1 MAWSV
6 GCVFCTKRQRI
17 YCRYVPSTVSTV
29 KDDGFK
35 ANLEAALE
43 YGIDI
48 KGRRIFLQ
56 GDVDTDTISTA
67 IRGMYLMSDESTEPI
82 ELYVTSYG
90 GDIDESFALHDV
102 TRTIA
107 APIHTVALGMC
118 QSAAPFLVACG
129 ARGHRYAS
137 ENVQFMMHTA
147 SMEMDGTMANMAG
160 TVEAVKRRCERMDRL
175 LAKYTKMPY
184 RHWSKFS
191 KASTDHYFG
200 AAQALEWGLIDT
212 IWSEKD

>member
-1 MAWSV
+1 MTAES
-6 GCVFCTKRQRI
+6 
-17 YCRYVPSTVSTV
+17 
-29 KDDGFK
+29 DEFK

-56 GDVDTDTISTA
+56 GDVDSDTISTA
-67 IRGMYLMSDESTEPI
+67 IRGMYLMADASHDPI
-82 ELYVTSYG
+82 DLYVASYG

-102 TRTIA
+102 TRTIKV
-107 APIHTVALGMC
+107 PVHTVALGMC

-129 ARGHRYAS
+129 AKGQRYAS

-147 SMEMDGTMANMAG
+147 SMELDGTMSNLQG

-184 RHWSKFS
+184 RHWAKFS

-200 AAQALEWGLIDT
+200 ADQALEWGLIDI
-212 IWSEKD
+212 IWSEK